1 MLSYDVIGF
10 QTWTD
15 RGNFARF
22 VRSELGGIEVGGGW
36 MEVRGSR
43 VRADVFPI
51 GIDADRF
58 AGFAKSVEARG
69 RLAQIRA
76 RLHGRKL
83 IIGVDRLDYSKG
95 HSGALQG
102 IRADAGG

>member
-1 MLSYDVIGF
+1 IPDAGRLIRSMLAYDVIGF

-15 RGNFARF
+15 RGNFARLLKAEF
-22 VRSELGGIEVGGGW
+22 GGVEIGGGW
-36 MEVRGSR
+36 IEAEGLR

-58 AGFAKSVEARG
+58 ASFAKTIEARG
-69 RLAQIRA
+69 RLAQIRS
-76 RLHGRKL
+76 RLHERKL

-95 HSGALQG
+95 
-102 IRADAGG
+102 